1 MADLKLKYG
10 ESANTP
16 IQDNGSLLFTTDKKE
31 IYLDQ
36 DEQRYLIKG
45 PNTVQKTLTNPN
57 NPINLAYESVQRIN
71 LEFDLTIEDP
81 GENSLCLTIT
91 GISQGAG
98 ENGEDIEN
106 NYSIQFGEPVYTNR
120 FIGEISIAD
129 RGFNNQLNISYNINK
144 RRPGILW
151 PSCGSLR
158 TLVGGQG
165 VSLGQ
170 DPVAC
175 RFSVVP
181 GEALCEV

>member
-10 ESANTP
+10 KSANIPATTE
-16 IQDNGSLLFTTDKKE
+16 NGSLLFTTDRKE

-36 DEQRYLIKG
+36 DAQRYLIKG
-45 PNTVQKTLTNPN
+45 PSNVQRTLQPN
-57 NPINLAYESVQRIN
+57 KSIDLTYENVQRIN

-129 RGFNNQLNISYNINK
+129 RGLNNQLNVSYNINN
-144 RRPGILW
+144 
-151 PSCGSLR
+151 SCI
-158 TLVGGQG
+158 GQNKLNDVEMNYISSIQFYNQNG
-165 VSLGQ
+165 NPNFFGNIYMEEIYSI
-170 DPVAC
+170 
-175 RFSVVP
+175 
-181 GEALCEV
+181 